1 MTKVVLHYDE
11 GNYLVS
17 YNDTPDSYLGKLTY
31 GIVSVCPCSSLTLP
45 LPFLTKTFAY

>member
-31 GIVSVCPCSSLTLP
+31 VQLYYNILL
-45 LPFLTKTFAY
+45 